1 MNPLLHL
8 FLPEHCVACG
18 AYVPFPSRFPL
29 CKSCQGRV
37 VLLRERVCVR
47 CGRMVPH
54 GGALLCHMC
63 RRVTYH
69 FTCARA
75 VAVYASPVREAI
87 LALKYRGVVSLVE
100 FLGTLLVAYCEE
112 FPFLTDVDLILP
124 VPLHPAREWERGFN
138 QALLLAD
145 FVGRA
150 LRLPVLARGVSRVRP
165 TLPQAGL
172 RVRERWRN
180 VHGAFQVTAEEA
192 LRGKRVLVVD
202 DVLTSRATAESLSQA
217 LREAGCLDIF
227 VLAVASGR

>member
-1 MNPLLHL
+1 
-8 FLPEHCVACG
+8 
-18 AYVPFPSRFPL
+18 
-29 CKSCQGRV
+29 
-37 VLLRERVCVR
+37 
-47 CGRMVPH
+47 
-54 GGALLCHMC
+54 MC

-202 DVLTSRATAESLSQA
+202 DVLTSRATVESLSRV